1 MLSTVNA
8 AETLF
13 RHETATRAHELAI
26 LRSIKDRKEAIAAS
40 ASLRSSARQAVTWP
54 RPIALKL
61 PSVAAAHA

>member
-26 LRSIKDRKEAIAAS
+26 LRSIEDRKEAVAAS
-40 ASLRSSARQAVTWP
+40 TNVRASARPAWP

-61 PSVAAAHA
+61 QAPAAAAPA